1 MCQTT
6 FKLSFAEA
14 RLMFKVNISH
24 SLELEHKCDYL
35 NDKTTVPEEKQL
47 IKIAEVYLGVL
58 RNTIW

>member
-47 IKIAEVYLGVL
+47 IKIAEVY
-58 RNTIW
+58 